1 MENKIKIDGYI
12 VVEGKSDVDFLSS
25 IIESNFIMTNGSE
38 ISQQTLDL
46 IKNLKNKG
54 NKIIILTDP
63 DTPGEMI
70 RNKINNYIEGCYNC
84 FLNKENCI
92 KKNKVGVAEAD
103 RNEVILKLKD
113 LKLLDNYFKYDENI
127 KLKDLLNLNI
137 TNQKTR
143 NYLSNYFNFD
153 YCNNKLFIK
162 RINQLHI
169 SLNDLKKAMEEMK

>member
-1 MENKIKIDGYI
+1 MESKVKIDGYI

-25 IIESNFIMTNGSE
+25 FIESNFIMTNGSE
-38 ISQQTLDL
+38 ISQQTLNF
-46 IKNLKNKG
+46 IKNLKNRG

-63 DTPGEMI
+63 DTPGKMI

-92 KKNKVGVAEAD
+92 KKKKVGVAEAD
-103 RNEVILKLKD
+103 KNEVIL
-113 LKLLDNYFKYDENI
+113 

-169 SLNDLKKAMEEMK
+169 SLSDLKKAMEEMK

>member
-1 MENKIKIDGYI
+1 
-12 VVEGKSDVDFLSS
+12 
-25 IIESNFIMTNGSE
+25 
-38 ISQQTLDL
+38 
-46 IKNLKNKG
+46 
-54 NKIIILTDP
+54 
-63 DTPGEMI
+63 MI
-70 RNKINNYIEGCYNC
+70 RNKINNYVEGCYNC

-103 RNEVILKLKD
+103 RNEVILKLND

-153 YCNNKLFIK
+153 YCNNKLFFQ

>member
-1 MENKIKIDGYI
+1 MENKVKIDGYI
-12 VVEGKSDVDFLSS
+12 VVEGKSDADFLSS
-25 IIESNFIMTNGSE
+25 FIESNFIMTNGSE
-38 ISQQTLDL
+38 INQQTLNL

-63 DTPGEMI
+63 DTPGKMI

-92 KKNKVGVAEAD
+92 KKNKVGVAESNK
-103 RNEVILKLKD
+103 NEVIL
-113 LKLLDNYFKYDENI
+113 